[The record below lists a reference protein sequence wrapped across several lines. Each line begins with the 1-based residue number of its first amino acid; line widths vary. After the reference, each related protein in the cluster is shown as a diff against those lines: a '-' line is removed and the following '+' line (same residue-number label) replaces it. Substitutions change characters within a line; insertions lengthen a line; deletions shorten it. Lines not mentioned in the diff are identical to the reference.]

1 MRDGCWAEGR
11 DCEELGARCLIIS
24 RSSKGVSSRSEMSP
38 SEGSLSKSLSLTS
51 STRARD
57 IVG

>member
-1 MRDGCWAEGR
+1 M
-11 DCEELGARCLIIS
+11 IS
-24 RSSKGVSSRSEMSP
+24 RSSKGVSSRSEISP

-57 IVG
+57 IMVEVSTEFEVLRCSG